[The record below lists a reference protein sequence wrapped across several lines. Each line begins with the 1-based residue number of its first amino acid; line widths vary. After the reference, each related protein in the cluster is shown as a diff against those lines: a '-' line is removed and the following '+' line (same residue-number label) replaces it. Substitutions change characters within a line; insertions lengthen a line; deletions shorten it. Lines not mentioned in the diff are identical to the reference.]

1 MDYVILGT
9 LIRKRRQDL
18 GWRIADLADKV
29 GVSDDFIGK
38 IERATDIPSL
48 QTIVAIANA
57 LQVGV
62 DYLLGPN
69 VSVIDGALCNE
80 INQLLGEMPPK
91 QKKLFL
97 QFLRYNQSFFKDVC
111 LDAQESDS

>member
-1 MDYVILGT
+1 MDYVSLGT

-48 QTIVAIANA
+48 QTTVAIANA

-69 VSVIDGALCNE
+69 VNVIDGTLCDE
-80 INQLLGEMPPK
+80 INQLLLEMTPK

-97 QFLRYNQSFFKDVC
+97 QFLRYNQVFFKDIC
-111 LDAQESDS
+111 IDTQEPD